1 MCSSISCSTLFRHK
15 SDHDPIILNFQLQE
29 TNFASQF
36 KFHKIWSSHPDCKAI
51 IENFWN
57 THVIGCPMVIFNKK
71 LKLLKKELKA
81 WNKNSFRN
89 IHEQVKKAEEK
100 VEQVQFQLQI
110 SGYNDELTI
119 QERQAQ
125 SMLDFALKIEE
136 IKSQMA

>member
-1 MCSSISCSTLFRHK
+1 M
-15 SDHDPIILNFQLQE
+15 
-29 TNFASQF
+29 
-36 KFHKIWSSHPDCKAI
+36 WSSHPDCNAI